1 MGAAVEAKFGGRGE
15 FYPGKI
21 EAVNADGTFAILFDD
36 GNEEPIATRE
46 EVKLVVGEDP
56 PGHFRT
62 PLDSDADTP
71 DVPADDDDDDDSE
84 ADDSEAATEP
94 ETEAGGI
101 LVPPGAEH
109 DDGVSKYLT
118 SVAVPGDAPPID
130 PRDDGLLRAL
140 LYPIDLDAFRR
151 EHWLKRPLALTG
163 AGDARLALLRRALL
177 GRDAAGPSVDE
188 RTLGQLLART
198 ASERVHV
205 WLPTRSCDDDGPAP
219 LDSFQ
224 VEDAAAALACHSHAR
239 ASLYCQAP
247 PALSNALVRS
257 AARALG
263 VAHAAAH
270 ADGAR
275 RGEVEL
281 FATAAGHST
290 DWHTDFQENFTVQIT
305 GSKTWRL
312 APGGAPARPL
322 RARTPHYRTTE
333 DVAELQLKAHHAAG
347 GGSGDDGDGGGRAG
361 LARPAHLDHEH
372 QSVTLRPGDV
382 LYHPAGAWHRVECE
396 GTGLSLNIS
405 LVLSSRADLVADALR
420 QILWRDAAW
429 RAPPCALA
437 PPGAAR
443 GDAELAALVRDRLP
457 AALEALTAAGTA
469 GGLLPPC
476 AACAPIR
483 PRARRVFAGFG
494 DSIDCEQI
502 EEAEDGDDD
511 DEDNDEDDDSGGND
525 GGGGGGEADDNDEQR
540 APTLDLLA
548 APHTRL
554 RRNPLALL
562 LRGDACRQRDG
573 TGDKEPSGADDDD
586 DDDDETP
593 SRGERVRFIINV
605 GFGNEE
611 LTSTSRCELFV
622 PPHAASLVDTVGEYH
637 EVGAGV
643 FTASELLADA
653 EPAPKKKAKHNS
665 AATAPASTT
674 KPRGRVPKG
683 MAWSED
689 EKKWVLAEARG
700 DESCAASRARVL
712 EALVESGLLL
722 IADR

>member
-1 MGAAVEAKFGGRGE
+1 MRLLALVQLLVLHHYRACCGGQDAPLVSILTLANGQTWCNRNALLNACYQSYPRHALELLLLEESLAPSSAFLHRAPRRLDPVAARGNSSHREGNYHWDTVLAPRLASEGALCGFPFRYFWFNASDQLDEVLRSDPNLRRRHSPNLGAKRNFLSFKASGDILANFDNDDFYHPNYLRRVVRKGFRADGGDGSGGTAPVALVSVEPEAEAVVNPDGTVAIAAPRADEVARRAAPGRECDGAGHKVAWSRAAVAACEWTPRNMNEEEGFWECARARGLRE
-15 FYPGKI
+15 RVVTMDD
-21 EAVNADGTFAILFDD
+21 AAADASDD
-36 GNEEPIATRE
+36 GNALLM
-46 EVKLVVGEDP
+46 VKFV
-56 PGHFRT
+56 
-62 PLDSDADTP
+62 S
-71 DVPADDDDDDDSE
+71 
-84 ADDSEAATEP
+84 
-94 ETEAGGI
+94 
-101 LVPPGAEH
+101 
-109 DDGVSKYLT
+109 GVSVSQAGFL
-118 SVAVPGDAPPID
+118 VNI
-130 PRDDGLLRAL
+130 RDRAFLRRRDLRA
-140 LYPIDLDAFRR
+140 
-151 EHWLKRPLALTG
+151 
-163 AGDARLALLRRALL
+163 
-177 GRDAAGPSVDE
+177 
-188 RTLGQLLART
+188 QL
-198 ASERVHV
+198 
-205 WLPTRSCDDDGPAP
+205 
-219 LDSFQ
+219 Q
-224 VEDAAAALACHSHAR
+224 MQHA
-239 ASLYCQAP
+239 YY
-247 PALSNALVRS
+247 
-257 AARALG
+257 
-263 VAHAAAH
+263 
-270 ADGAR
+270 
-275 RGEVEL
+275 E
-281 FATAAGHST
+281 
-290 DWHTDFQENFTVQIT
+290 
-305 GSKTWRL
+305 
-312 APGGAPARPL
+312 
-322 RARTPHYRTTE
+322 
-333 DVAELQLKAHHAAG
+333 QLHE
-347 GGSGDDGDGGGRAG
+347 

-586 DDDDETP
+586 DDDDDDETP